1 MVIDRRCA
9 AVALAAASLLTA
21 GCASMGAG
29 APGRVAG
36 HPDFNGVWQ
45 ANGTA
50 YWNLEAHSAE
60 YVPAL
65 AMLGA
70 HGGIPA
76 GQSYVVG
83 GRIPYLP
90 EAAAQRD
97 ANKAGW
103 PASDPAT
110 ACYMP
115 GVPRANY
122 MPYPFQIVQGDGDI
136 LFAYA
141 FAKSNRIVHMVE
153 PQEAPVDAWMG
164 VSNGR
169 WEGDTLVVEV
179 IASDGRTWL
188 DNAGNHHS
196 NQMVLT
202 ERFTLVDKNL
212 INYEATIEDPATF
225 SEPWTIRVP
234 IQRRVEENV
243 ELFDYN
249 CIPIAEEF
257 LYGALEAEPEQ

>member
-1 MVIDRRCA
+1 MVIARRWAAAA
-9 AVALAAASLLTA
+9 AVVSSLVAA
-21 GCASMGAG
+21 GCASTGAG
-29 APGRVAG
+29 APERLAGR
-36 HPDFNGVWQ
+36 PDLNGVWQ

-50 YWNLEAHSAE
+50 HWNLEAHSAE

-65 AMLGA
+65 ASLGA

-90 EAAAQRD
+90 DALAQRD
-97 ANKAGW
+97 ENKAGW

-110 ACYMP
+110 ACYLP

-122 MPYPFQIVQGDGDI
+122 MPYPFQIVQGEGDI

-141 FAKSNRIVHMVE
+141 FAKSNRIVHMLE
-153 PQEAPVDAWMG
+153 EQAAPVDAWMG

-179 IASDGRTWL
+179 IASDGRTWF
-188 DNAGNHHS
+188 DSAGNHHTS
-196 NQMVLT
+196 QMVVT
-202 ERFTLVDKNL
+202 ERFTLVDENQ
-212 INYEATIEDPATF
+212 IRYEATIEDPATF
-225 SEPWTIRVP
+225 SEPWTIQVP
-234 IQRRVEENV
+234 IHRRTEENV
-243 ELFDYN
+243 ELLDYN

-257 LYGALEAEPEQ
+257 LYGHLEAEPEE